1 MTAFDAGSDEYVIN
15 MTLPL
20 RMLTTSGAASDNKN
34 RQNTQISVW
43 GDDIDGLEQDWSN
56 SSDLAMGL
64 LQSCVNPSI
73 YKHTVSNI
81 IMIIEYIDYHKIQSC
96 RKNTSA

>member
-34 RQNTQISVW
+34 RQNTQISV
-43 GDDIDGLEQDWSN
+43 
-56 SSDLAMGL
+56 
-64 LQSCVNPSI
+64 
-73 YKHTVSNI
+73 
-81 IMIIEYIDYHKIQSC
+81 
-96 RKNTSA
+96 